1 MADPMRKSNPKR
13 KQARKTRESG
23 SVAICI
29 ALLPSIQLEKQCPFT
44 YTLISVKNTILS
56 VPIFFIWGM
65 YMCQAF
71 QFFDWLIQKLI
82 KDSQV
87 PPWMFNRTQVPEK
100 SINLRLS
107 EPFRCTGNQP
117 SFKTAGAILHIA
129 QEVGAIIR
137 G

>member
-1 MADPMRKSNPKR
+1 QRETRRGAPRKAGRWLFRVLCSL
-13 KQARKTRESG
+13 Q
-23 SVAICI
+23 V
-29 ALLPSIQLEKQCPFT
+29 QLEKQGSFT
-44 YTLISVKNTILS
+44 YTLLSVKNTILS
-56 VPIFFIWGM
+56 VPIFFICGM

-82 KDSQV
+82 KNSQV

-107 EPFRCTGNQP
+107 EPFRCNGNQP

-129 QEVGAIIR
+129 QQVDAII
-137 G
+137 